1 LPLRQSIFHITTHK
15 AGLLRS
21 TTIKDVAERAG
32 VSLKTVSRV
41 INNEPSVHAR
51 TREKVQREID
61 ALGYQPDPSARS
73 LRSTRAYAL
82 GLVYDNPNAHYVIN
96 MQRGVLSV
104 CRTSGF
110 GLQIH
115 PCDSSSPTLAEELC
129 ELVRRSRLAGLV
141 LAPPMSEQPELIK
154 TLSEAKIPFMRI
166 ISARKDPQDGYPC
179 VYVDDRDAAYAI
191 TEHLIQLGHSRIGF
205 LWGGQD
211 HRSSPERYQGYEDA
225 LKDYGITLDRKLV
238 LPGDYTFDDGFRGAR
253 KLLALKDRP
262 TAIFG
267 SNDEIAAGVL
277 AAAHSDGIN
286 VPYELSIAGFEDSPF
301 SKQSWPALTTA
312 RQATEEIASHAAQRL
327 ITDLQRDANG
337 EAVISTNEG
346 FSPELVV
353 RGSTAPRQTS
363 LPKSR

>member
-1 LPLRQSIFHITTHK
+1 MHEVQRVRN
-15 AGLLRS
+15 A
-21 TTIKDVAERAG
+21 TIKDVAERAG

-41 INNEPSVHAR
+41 INNEPSVRAR

-82 GLVYDNPNAHYVIN
+82 GLVYDNPNAHYIIN
-96 MQRGVLSV
+96 LQRGVLSV
-104 CRTSGF
+104 CRSSDF

-115 PCDSSSPTLAEELC
+115 PCESSSPQLADELC
-129 ELVRRSRLAGLV
+129 TLVRRSRLAGLL
-141 LAPPMSEQPELIK
+141 LAPPMSEQLALIR
-154 TLSEAKIPFMRI
+154 TLSEAGIPFMRI
-166 ISARKDPQDGYPC
+166 ISARKDPEDGYPC

-191 TEHLIQLGHSRIGF
+191 TEHLIQLGHQRIGF
-205 LWGGQD
+205 LWGGRE
-211 HRSSPERYQGYEDA
+211 HHSSPERYQGYEDA
-225 LKDYGITLDRKLV
+225 LKDYGIALDRKRILA
-238 LPGDYTFDDGFRGAR
+238 GDYTFDDGFRGAR
-253 KLLALKDRP
+253 KLLSLKDRP

-286 VPYELSIAGFEDSPF
+286 VPYDLSLAGFEDSPF

-312 RQATEEIASHAAQRL
+312 RHATEEIAGYAAQRL
-327 ITDLQRDANG
+327 IGDLQRKANG
-337 EAVISTNEG
+337 EPPQHANEG

-353 RGSTAPRQTS
+353 RGSTAPRYTS
-363 LPKSR
+363 APKR

>member
-1 LPLRQSIFHITTHK
+1 LQE
-15 AGLLRS
+15 AELLRS

-96 MQRGVLSV
+96 VQRGVLSV
-104 CRTSGF
+104 CRDSGF

-115 PCDSSSPTLAEELC
+115 PCDASSPTLADELC
-129 ELVRRSRLAGLV
+129 ALVRRSHLAGLV
-141 LAPPMSEQPELIK
+141 LAPPMSEQVELIR
-154 TLSEAKIPFMRI
+154 TLGEAKIPFMRI
-166 ISARKDPQDGYPC
+166 ISAREDPQDGYPC

-191 TEHLIQLGHSRIGF
+191 TEHLIQLGHLRIGF
-205 LWGGQD
+205 LWGSRD
-211 HRSSPERYQGYEDA
+211 HRSSPERYQGYADA
-225 LKDYGITLDRKLV
+225 LKDYGIALDRKLV

-253 KLLALKDRP
+253 KLLALKNRP

-286 VPYELSIAGFEDSPF
+286 VPYQLSIAGFEDSPF
-301 SKQSWPALTTA
+301 SKQSWPTLTTA
-312 RQATEEIASHAAQRL
+312 RQATEEIARHAAQRL
-327 ITDLQRDANG
+327 ITDLQRAANG
-337 EAVISTNEG
+337 EPVDSTNEG

-353 RGSTAPRQTS
+353 RGSTAPRQKDAPS
-363 LPKSR
+363 KR

>member
-1 LPLRQSIFHITTHK
+1 M
-15 AGLLRS
+15 RS
-21 TTIKDVAERAG
+21 ATIKDVAERAG

-73 LRSTRAYAL
+73 LRSTRAYAI
-82 GLVYDNPNAHYVIN
+82 GLVYDNPNAHYIIN
-96 MQRGVLSV
+96 LQRGVLSA
-104 CRTSGF
+104 CRSNGF

-115 PCDSSSPTLAEELC
+115 PCDSSSPKLAEELR

-141 LAPPMSEQPELIK
+141 LAPPMSEQPALIHA
-154 TLSEAKIPFMRI
+154 LSAAKVPFIRI
-166 ISARKDPQDGYPC
+166 ISARKDPADGSPC

-191 TEHLIQLGHSRIGF
+191 TEHLIQLGHQRIGF
-205 LWGGQD
+205 LWGGSG
-211 HRSSPERYQGYEDA
+211 HRSSVERYQGYEDA
-225 LKDYGITLDRKLV
+225 LKDYGIALDRKLIV
-238 LPGDYTFDDGFRGAR
+238 TGDYTFDDGFRGAR

-262 TAIFG
+262 SAIFG

-312 RQATEEIASHAAQRL
+312 RQATEDIARHAAQRL
-327 ITDLQRDANG
+327 IGDLQREANG
-337 EAVISTNEG
+337 EPIDSRNEG

-353 RGSTAPRQTS
+353 RGSTAPRHAAPSGRGAGGRRKPAT
-363 LPKSR
+363 

>member
-1 LPLRQSIFHITTHK
+1 MHEVT
-15 AGLLRS
+15 ALRS
-21 TTIKDVAERAG
+21 ATIKDVAERAG

-61 ALGYQPDPSARS
+61 ALSYQPDPSARS

-96 MQRGVLSV
+96 MQHGVLAA
-104 CRTSGF
+104 CRSSGF

-115 PCDSSSPTLAEELC
+115 PCDSSSPKLAQELYD
-129 ELVRRSRLAGLV
+129 LAKRSRLAGLI
-141 LAPPMSEQPELIK
+141 LAPPMSEQPELIR

-166 ISARKDPQDGYPC
+166 ISARKDPEDGYPC
-179 VYVDDRDAAYAI
+179 VFVDDRDAAYAI

-205 LWGGQD
+205 LWGGSE

-225 LKDYGITLDRKLV
+225 LKDYGIALDRKLIV
-238 LPGDYTFDDGFRGAR
+238 PGDYTFDDGFRGAR

-312 RQATEEIASHAAQRL
+312 RQATQEIARHAAQRL
-327 ITDLQRDANG
+327 ITDLQREANG
-337 EAVISTNEG
+337 EAPLSGNEG

-353 RGSTAPRQTS
+353 RGSTGPRQTIPS
-363 LPKSR
+363 KR

>member
-1 LPLRQSIFHITTHK
+1 M
-15 AGLLRS
+15 RS
-21 TTIKDVAERAG
+21 ATIKDVAERAG

-82 GLVYDNPNAHYVIN
+82 GLVYDNPNAHYIIN
-96 MQRGVLSV
+96 LQRGVLSV
-104 CRTSGF
+104 CRSSGF

-115 PCDSSSPTLAEELC
+115 PCDSASPKLADELC
-129 ELVRRSRLAGLV
+129 TLVQRSRLAGLV
-141 LAPPMSEQPELIK
+141 LAPPMSEQPELIR
-154 TLSEAKIPFMRI
+154 TLTDAGIPFMRI
-166 ISARKDPQDGYPC
+166 ISARKDPQDGAPC

-191 TEHLIQLGHSRIGF
+191 TEHLIQLGHQRIGF
-205 LWGGQD
+205 LWGGHE
-211 HRSSPERYQGYEDA
+211 HRSSIERYQGYEDA
-225 LKDYGITLDRKLV
+225 LKDYGITLDRKLI
-238 LPGDYTFDDGFRGAR
+238 LPGDFTFDDGFRGAR

-312 RQATEEIASHAAQRL
+312 RQATEEIARHAAQRL
-327 ITDLQRDANG
+327 IGDLQREANG
-337 EAVISTNEG
+337 EAPQTGNEG

-353 RGSTAPRQTS
+353 RGSTAPRQTKS
-363 LPKSR
+363 PKR

>member
-1 LPLRQSIFHITTHK
+1 M
-15 AGLLRS
+15 RS
-21 TTIKDVAERAG
+21 ATIKDVAERAG

-73 LRSTRAYAL
+73 LRSTRAYAI
-82 GLVYDNPNAHYVIN
+82 GLVYDNPNAHYIIN
-96 MQRGVLSV
+96 LQRGVLSV
-104 CRTSGF
+104 CRSSGF

-115 PCDSSSPTLAEELC
+115 PCDSASPKLTDELLTLAQ
-129 ELVRRSRLAGLV
+129 RSRLAGLV
-141 LAPPMSEQPELIK
+141 LAPPMSEQPELLRA
-154 TLSEAKIPFMRI
+154 LSDAKVPFIRI
-166 ISARKDPQDGYPC
+166 ISARKDPQDGMPC
-179 VYVDDRDAAYAI
+179 IYVDDRDAAYAI
-191 TEHLIQLGHSRIGF
+191 TEHLIQLGHQRIGF
-205 LWGGQD
+205 LWGGHE

-225 LKDYGITLDRKLV
+225 LKDYGIPLDRKLI

-312 RQATEEIASHAAQRL
+312 RQATEEIARHAAQRL
-327 ITDLQRDANG
+327 IGDLQREANG
-337 EAVISTNEG
+337 EPAQLANEG

-353 RGSTAPRQTS
+353 RGSTAPRHVAQSGRSGTGRRK
-363 LPKSR
+363 PGV